1 MISHVQIQTA
11 TRQDITRLKQ
21 AYSTPPFKVA
31 NITEDKKAHLLHLVL
46 MSSSPGILD
55 GDEYNLSIDIGEHG
69 HLQLHTQSYQRLF
82 QMKKG
87 AQQHMQVNIQKD
99 ASLTY
104 ISHPTVPHKN
114 SIFTSRNTIHLQ
126 SNSRLLWGEILTCGR
141 TQNGEQ
147 FHFSKYH
154 NITEVLVNNRLFI
167 KENLLVQ
174 PAIMN
179 VQALGQWEGYTHQ
192 ASLIYVNNTSNC
204 ELIHA
209 NLSQEKDII
218 FGISTIAST
227 GLIVRIL
234 GYKAE
239 QLYNCLKTIATLL
252 NQAATAAEKP
262 ELHVV

>member
-1 MISHVQIQTA
+1 MTSHVHIQTA
-11 TRQDITRLKQ
+11 TRHGITRLKQ

-31 NITEDKKAHLLHLVL
+31 DITEDKKARLLHLML

-55 GDEYNLSIDIGEHG
+55 GDEYHLTVDIGEHG

-82 QMKKG
+82 NMKKG
-87 AQQHMQVNIQKD
+87 AQQHMQVIIQQG

-104 ISHPTVPHKN
+104 IPHPTVPHKN
-114 SIFTSRNTIHLQ
+114 SIFTSHNTIHLQ
-126 SNSRLLWGEILTCGR
+126 TNSRLLWGEILTCGR

-154 NITEVLVNNRLFI
+154 NITEVFVNNRLFI

-174 PAIMN
+174 PAIVN

-209 NLSQEKDII
+209 YLLQEKDIT

-227 GLIVRIL
+227 GLVVRIL

-252 NQAATAAEKP
+252 NQAAPVAEKP
-262 ELHVV
+262 EPYVV